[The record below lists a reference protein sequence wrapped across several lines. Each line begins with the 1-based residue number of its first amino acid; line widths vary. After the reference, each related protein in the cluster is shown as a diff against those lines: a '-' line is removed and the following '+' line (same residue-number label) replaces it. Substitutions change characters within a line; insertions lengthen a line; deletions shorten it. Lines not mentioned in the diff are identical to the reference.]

1 MHETRLVMALADAVG
16 RAAGEEAPHVVEVE
30 LLVGALAPVDAA
42 GIASRLGDAVRA
54 RWGATPRIVVDT
66 GDRSERL
73 SGDVRVLGLTVG
85 R

>member
-1 MHETRLVMALADAVG
+1 MHESGLVVALADAVG
-16 RAAGEEAPHVVEVE
+16 RAAGDDAPHLVEVE

-42 GIASRLGDAVRA
+42 GLVSGLGDLVRA

-66 GDRSERL
+66 RQRSEHL
-73 SGDVRVLGLTVG
+73 SGDVRLVGLTVD